1 MNRQTEGLNINN
13 LKFAEKKSEV
23 KFTTFVVR
31 KIRFN
36 RLAEVNYINNQTSKS
51 IVGIVF
57 KILGVYL
64 LFYKNITVLNNSDFI
79 LLLYGF
85 L

>member
-1 MNRQTEGLNINN
+1 LINQQTGGLNIIN

-36 RLAEVNYINNQTSKS
+36 RLAEVNHISNQTSKS
-51 IVGIVF
+51 IEGIR
-57 KILGVYL
+57 L
-64 LFYKNITVLNNSDFI
+64 LSVKLKDTE
-79 LLLYGF
+79 
-85 L
+85 

>member
-1 MNRQTEGLNINN
+1 MNRQTEGLNISN

-31 KIRFN
+31 KIRFI

-51 IVGIVF
+51 IGEIR
-57 KILGVYL
+57 L
-64 LFYKNITVLNNSDFI
+64 LSVKLKDTE
-79 LLLYGF
+79 
-85 L
+85 